1 MDIVEAVNGLKQHLE
16 QFAESAK
23 EKLEQE
29 LPVVADIASKTAA
42 NPAFQALAAA
52 EHLSG
57 APELLQTIADIIV
70 KADAALAAS
79 KAQGAAE
86 AQQAAAMP
94 PPA

>member
-29 LPVVADIASKTAA
+29 LPVVADIAGKTAA
-42 NPAFQALAAA
+42 NPAFAALAAA
-52 EHLSG
+52 VHLG
-57 APELLQTIADIIV
+57 EAPELLQVIADVIS

-86 AQQAAAMP
+86 AQQAAVTP